1 MQTAQRKL
9 LKSPLT
15 EGRISH
21 IDIHSSRRA
30 EAESFI
36 RGVFAH
42 HYGATVTS
50 FAPQLLI
57 LEDRQRIVAAAG
69 WRDART
75 ETLFLER
82 YLDAPVEQAMAQL
95 ADQSVARARLVEVGN
110 LAADKPGGSLR
121 VILAL
126 ASRLDLLGYEWV
138 VFTAT
143 QDLIGIFARLG
154 LPLLALSKADP
165 ARLGDEARAWGRYY
179 DTGPIVVAGRIR
191 LALERIG
198 APA

>member
-9 LKSPLT
+9 LKSPPT

-21 IDIHSSRRA
+21 IDIHSSRRD

-36 RGVFAH
+36 CGVFAR

-126 ASRLDLLGYEWV
+126 AARLDLLGYEWV

-143 QDLIGIFARLG
+143 QELIGIFARLG
-154 LPLLALSKADP
+154 LPLLALSQADP

-191 LALERIG
+191 LALGRIG
-198 APA
+198 GSA